1 VDGGA
6 CKAQARSPSELLPAA
21 SPRRRVEIVSS
32 GVDEFLQTIGSD
44 PYGGLEWPGLRVPST
59 ATANLAN
66 VSPLTPASVLRYLFV
81 LASFTIPEGAR
92 ARIVSLRTA
101 WTLGD
106 VQGNRVIEHVV
117 TNPFFRLPD
126 GNVSFHLRQS
136 SPSENIFAGDAV
148 GVGNIVP
155 MATSLPNLA
164 FRNSLES
171 AMLFESITFSAP
183 TVFYQN
189 NVSAYVPPNGG
200 QPYGRTIAAG
210 YGTFQD
216 IRMQYAAGNDWGDV
230 DIPVDGPATVQLFA
244 SVRQSDIKGRPSVSL
259 PLPLGAPAGLSS
271 EEQFLLNFPKAIIW
285 RVAGSLGVELEDMR

>member
-1 VDGGA
+1 V
-6 CKAQARSPSELLPAA
+6 QSELVSLPAA

-66 VSPLTPASVLRYLFV
+66 VSPSTPASVLRYLFV

-101 WTLGD
+101 WTLGV
-106 VQGNRVIEHVV
+106 VQGVPEAPRVIEHVV

-136 SPSENIFAGDAV
+136 SPSENMFAGDAV
-148 GVGNIVP
+148 GVGNILP
-155 MATSLPNLA
+155 MASSLPNLA
-164 FRNSLES
+164 FRNSRES

-200 QPYGRTIAAG
+200 QPYGRTLAAG
-210 YGTFQD
+210 YGTFKAL
-216 IRMQYAAGNDWGDV
+216 RMQYAAGNDWRDV
-230 DIPVDGPATVQLFA
+230 DLPVDGPATVQLFA
-244 SVRQSDIKGRPSVSL
+244 SVRQSDPNTRPSVSVTL
-259 PLPLGAPAGLSS
+259 PLDAPDGLSS

-285 RVAGSLGVELEDMR
+285 RVAGSLGVELEDM